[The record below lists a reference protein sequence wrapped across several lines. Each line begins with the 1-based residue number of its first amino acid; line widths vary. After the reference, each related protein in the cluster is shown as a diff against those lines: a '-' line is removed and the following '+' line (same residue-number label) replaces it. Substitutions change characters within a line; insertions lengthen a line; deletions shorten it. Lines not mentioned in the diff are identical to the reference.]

1 MHRYWSD
8 PVHNPISYQYADH
21 MIDLSRGFVWAWDA
35 RPYPWFPN
43 GKDSWSDGKN
53 YALGHWLNGRV
64 SSVSLGALV
73 ADICKDSGVADYD
86 VSALRGFVRGY
97 HTQHITTARSVL
109 QALAL
114 QYGFDAVEKDGKI
127 TFMHRKNAQIFE
139 IKNEDLVINDG
150 LDGHLARTR
159 ESESELFGRIQISY
173 IEADADY
180 GTISEEVALPIDE
193 THAIS
198 RNEVPLVLT
207 RQEARQALE
216 RWLNESRVARDTIRF
231 GVPLPYR
238 KLSAGDVVTFS
249 DDMTHAAYRVDRSEM
264 GTFQVIEA
272 TRTERS
278 LARAPSY
285 EVETIVIQSTRAA
298 LPVYGNLMNLPLLN
312 ERTNPYAP
320 FLAVNVDPLA
330 SRVAVY
336 GSDSTETYHL
346 DHILAQSAQIGRIL
360 NPLPASRAGLLDYCQ
375 ELQVLLKNAEL
386 SSISLQALLSGGN
399 LCALGSADK
408 KTWEILQFK
417 NVQLMAENTYRL
429 SGLLRGNWAAMR
441 ISQAFSQKARSL
453 L

>member
-1 MHRYWSD
+1 M
-8 PVHNPISYQYADH
+8 
-21 MIDLSRGFVWAWDA
+21 
-35 RPYPWFPN
+35 
-43 GKDSWSDGKN
+43 
-53 YALGHWLNGRV
+53 
-64 SSVSLGALV
+64 
-73 ADICKDSGVADYD
+73 
-86 VSALRGFVRGY
+86 
-97 HTQHITTARSVL
+97 
-109 QALAL
+109 
-114 QYGFDAVEKDGKI
+114 
-127 TFMHRKNAQIFE
+127 
-139 IKNEDLVINDG
+139 
-150 LDGHLARTR
+150 
-159 ESESELFGRIQISY
+159 
-173 IEADADY
+173 
-180 GTISEEVALPIDE
+180 
-193 THAIS
+193 
-198 RNEVPLVLT
+198 
-207 RQEARQALE
+207 
-216 RWLNESRVARDTIRF
+216 
-231 GVPLPYR
+231 
-238 KLSAGDVVTFS
+238 VTFS

-298 LPVYGNLMNLPLLN
+298 LPVYGNLVNLPLLN

-417 NVQLMAENTYRL
+417 NVQLMAENTYRP